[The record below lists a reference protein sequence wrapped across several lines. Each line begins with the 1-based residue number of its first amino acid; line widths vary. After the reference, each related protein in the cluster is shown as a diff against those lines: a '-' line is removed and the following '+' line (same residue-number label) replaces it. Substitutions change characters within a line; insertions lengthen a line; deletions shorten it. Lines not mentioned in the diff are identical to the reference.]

1 MGSTDSD
8 AAALRSF
15 ILDPLMELLSFL
27 LSGIFSFIAPAGVVV
42 DTAAE
47 NAIRSQFT
55 NIEKLQVRVDNAPT
69 HQLLQG
75 KIEKIRIA
83 ARGLQLKQ
91 YDFRID
97 ALELETDEIAFLQR
111 SIQLGKLKL
120 QKPLQAGIRLVL
132 TQTDINKLLQSTDV
146 LANLAKLN
154 VNSKDYLSVDD
165 DAVYKFANPQ
175 FQILDRGRLFF
186 QIELRSEDNEKP
198 LLIKVE
204 TGIDIKKG
212 RQIKLIETVVTVN
225 EEQVASQFVE
235 GIIKNLNQRL
245 DLRSWEGDGILI
257 RILKLNIRSSNLEIA
272 AFVQIQPSSTTFVEQ
287 PLSQSAS
294 STKPLTQ
301 IKVLS
306 ANIEGVR

>member
-1 MGSTDSD
+1 MGFTDSD
-8 AAALRSF
+8 AVALQLF
-15 ILDPLMELLSFL
+15 ILHSLMELLSFL
-27 LSGIFSFIAPAGVVV
+27 LSGIFSFITPAGVVV

-55 NIEKLQVRVDNAPT
+55 NIEKIQVRVDNAPT

-111 SIQLGKLKL
+111 SIQQGKPKL

-132 TQTDINKLLQSTDV
+132 TQTDINKLLQSPDV

-165 DAVYKFANPQ
+165 DVVYKFANPQ
-175 FQILDRGRLFF
+175 FQILDGDRLFF
-186 QIELRSEDNEKP
+186 QIELRSEDSEKS

-212 RQIKLIETVVTVN
+212 REIKLIETVVTVN

-257 RILKLNIRSSNLEIA
+257 RILQLNIRSSNLEIA
-272 AFVQIQPSSTTFVEQ
+272 AFVKIQPSSTTFVEK
-287 PLSQSAS
+287 PLSPSAS
-294 STKPLTQ
+294 STKLLTQ
-301 IKVLS
+301 IKLLS